1 MEPPEWRRGWGTL
14 TFRAVPFLWGPGPGT
29 RPPLVPYSLSSPAPT
44 TLRPGRLGEQRPGPF
59 ASPSYS
65 RLWPPLE
72 GGAWLKVMPGC
83 LPSRGLSTDP
93 QCHLPHLLG
102 EVRFELVPGGCLE
115 AVMDPSVNT
124 LGF

>member
-1 MEPPEWRRGWGTL
+1 MEEG
-14 TFRAVPFLWGPGPGT
+14 LWDPHLQGSPIPVGP
-29 RPPLVPYSLSSPAPT
+29 RSWHSPPLVSYSLSSPAPT
-44 TLRPGRLGEQRPGPF
+44 ALRPGRLGEQRPGPF
-59 ASPSYS
+59 AGPSYS

-83 LPSRGLSTDP
+83 LPSRELSTDP
-93 QCHLPHLLG
+93 QCHLPHRLG

-115 AVMDPSVNT
+115 AMVDPSVNT